1 MIFIVAFGLT
11 FAWLCQVSKEKME
24 KKLHNWNSGLCEMQ
38 PAYTVLTKNASQ
50 RMFLPNSFL

>member
-24 KKLHNWNSGLCEMQ
+24 KMLHHWNSGLCEMQ
-38 PAYTVLTKNASQ
+38 PDYTALTQNASE